1 MVAYSLYHSNSHAL
15 TYIFPLSLSLSLS
28 HTLSL
33 LLTLLLIHGLSHEH
47 LHIQTKGTTLLVTCS
62 EIFISL
68 SLSHTHTHIRSLFF
82 FSREGRTIH
91 SKKISKY
98 NARFLIPTARR
109 RRNSNSRLKR
119 KMVRKRN
126 FERCQNFWKIFV
138 SFMKN
143 DLINPLRKKCYL
155 PSLVPVY

>member
-1 MVAYSLYHSNSHAL
+1 MVAYSLYHTNSHAL
-15 TYIFPLSLSLSLS
+15 TYIFPLS
-28 HTLSL
+28 LSL

-68 SLSHTHTHIRSLFF
+68 SLTHIRSLFF

-119 KMVRKRN
+119 KMLRKRN

>member
-1 MVAYSLYHSNSHAL
+1 MVAYSLYHTNSHAL
-15 TYIFPLSLSLSLS
+15 TYIFPLSLSLS
-28 HTLSL
+28 LSL

-68 SLSHTHTHIRSLFF
+68 SLTHIRSLFF